1 MKRYSLLLVRKGRGG
16 EGREVAEIHI
26 IEVEEDSLKKV
37 TEMHDSGYTALR
49 RRQSIETG
57 KDGRLPEV
65 GFGRGFSMQTAQRT
79 FKYPALYSN
88 GSYISFYIFQSQ
100 RMYNIIKEL

>member
-1 MKRYSLLLVRKGRGG
+1 
-16 EGREVAEIHI
+16 
-26 IEVEEDSLKKV
+26 
-37 TEMHDSGYTALR
+37 MHDSGYTAFR

-65 GFGRGFSMQTAQRT
+65 GFGRGFTVQTAQRT
-79 FKYPALYSN
+79 CKYPALYSN
-88 GSYISFYIFQSQ
+88 GSYISFYVFQSQ